1 MPMPPYPLICYQPG
15 CGRPAV
21 YKIAARWSDGLT
33 GELKTYGLCC
43 ESCLP
48 LWYGRSTQRQR
59 ACRLA
64 PGEVLEVPSI
74 FLLTSGRRDREL
86 KPLTELEQRLN
97 QPTIPQP
104 TTPSEQE
111 APPPT

>member
-1 MPMPPYPLICYQPG
+1 MPMPPYPLICYQPS

-48 LWYGRSTQRQR
+48 AWYARAVQRQR

-64 PGEVLEVPSI
+64 PGEILDAPSI
-74 FLLTSGRRDREL
+74 FRLASGRRDREL
-86 KPLTELEQRLN
+86 EPLTELAARLTPAAGDAPAENRIGEQGAA
-97 QPTIPQP
+97 
-104 TTPSEQE
+104 S
-111 APPPT
+111 